1 MGVDEKKV
9 ERFIYTEALYMDE
22 NRYDEWFALWAE
34 DLLYWVPAN
43 IDDADPATHVQ
54 IIYDDRS
61 TLEDR
66 IERLKGG
73 VAHAQD
79 PKSRMRRLISNVEVE
94 EESNGDVRVASN
106 FNLTEIRHGKQ
117 DTFAGRTFHHL
128 RPAGDSFKMVSKKV
142 LLVNNDEVID
152 NLTFLI

>member
-1 MGVDEKKV
+1 MAVDEKKV
-9 ERFIYTEALYMDE
+9 EQFIYKEARLMDE
-22 NRYDEWFALWAE
+22 SLYDEWFALWAE

-43 IDDADPATHVQ
+43 IDDADPMTHVQ
-54 IIYDDRS
+54 IMYDDRP

-73 VAHAQD
+73 VAHSQD
-79 PKSRMRRLISNVEVE
+79 PHSRMRRLISNIEIE
-94 EESNGDVRVASN
+94 EEPNGDVKVVSN
-106 FNLTEIRHGKQ
+106 FNLTEIRHSKQ

-128 RPAGDSFKMVSKKV
+128 RPDGDSFKMVSKKV

>member
-1 MGVDEKKV
+1 MPVDDKQI
-9 ERFIYTEALYMDE
+9 ERYIYHEALLMDE

-34 DLLYWVPAN
+34 DLLYWVPSN
-43 IDDADPATHVQ
+43 IDDADPMTHVQ
-54 IIYDDRS
+54 IIYDDRP

-73 VAHAQD
+73 TAHAQD
-79 PKSRMRRLISNVEVE
+79 PKSRMRRLISNIEVQ
-94 EESNGDVRVASN
+94 EESNGDVTVASN
-106 FNLTEIRHGKQ
+106 FNLTEVRHGKQ
-117 DTFAGRTFHHL
+117 DTFAGRTYHQL
-128 RPAGDSFKMVSKKV
+128 RPEGASFKMVSKKV

>member
-1 MGVDEKKV
+1 MAVDEKTI
-9 ERFIYTEALYMDE
+9 ERYLYQEAVLMDE

-34 DLLYWVPAN
+34 DLLYWVPSN
-43 IDDADPATHVQ
+43 NDDADPMTHVQ
-54 IIYDDRS
+54 IIYDDRP

-73 VAHAQD
+73 TAHSQD
-79 PKSRMRRLISNVEVE
+79 PKSRMRRLISNIEVE
-94 EESNGDVRVASN
+94 EDSNGDVIVASN
-106 FNLTEIRHGKQ
+106 FNLTEVRHGKQ
-117 DTFAGRTFHHL
+117 DTFSGRTFHQL
-128 RPAGDSFKMVSKKV
+128 RPDGSSFKMVSKKV